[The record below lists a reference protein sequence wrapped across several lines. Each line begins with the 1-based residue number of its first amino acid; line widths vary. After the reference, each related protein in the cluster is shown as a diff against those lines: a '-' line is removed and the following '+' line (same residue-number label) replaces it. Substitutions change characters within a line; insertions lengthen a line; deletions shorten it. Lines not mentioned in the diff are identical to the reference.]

1 MGACVRRARGEPIET
16 LSRATGPIAYSADRS
31 LLGSSALDRGSD
43 SIASTIDAED
53 DCHAYDHDGWLV
65 SWQTAKRRR
74 E

>member
-1 MGACVRRARGEPIET
+1 MGACARRARGEPIET

-53 DCHAYDHDGWLV
+53 DCNA
-65 SWQTAKRRR
+65 
-74 E
+74 